1 MSKYIDEPKYLQSVN
16 SLDEQSKYQNC
27 HQMDDQIK
35 QHYIP
40 NNPSVVTASSIV
52 TGCHSDNDNDSTTTT
67 TTTLIKSE
75 DGASYVLP
83 PFLH

>member
-1 MSKYIDEPKYLQSVN
+1 MSKYIDDTKYLQSVN
-16 SLDEQSKYQNC
+16 NLDDQTKYQNC

-40 NNPSVVTASSIV
+40 NNPSIVTAV
-52 TGCHSDNDNDSTTTT
+52 TGCHSDNDQDTTTTT

-83 PFLH
+83 PFLQ